1 MIFFKFFDGEVGE
14 REEFEERSGERKGV
28 DGEDFWRILV
38 NWRKSE

>member
-1 MIFFKFFDGEVGE
+1 MERWEKEKSLRNEVGKG
-14 REEFEERSGERKGV
+14 RGV